1 MKILAMA
8 LGTALHG
15 DDGVGLAL
23 ADGLDELVPGLEVL
37 EVSQLAPDHA
47 DAVAEFDGVIFLDA
61 SVAGEPGEVQAA
73 FIEPR
78 TARAAVIHA
87 LTPEEILGLVRA
99 QYGRAPPAAVVTV
112 SGRDFAF
119 GDPLSPEVEAALPL
133 ARERARA
140 MAATFAR

>member
-8 LGTALHG
+8 LGTALRG

-37 EVSQLAPDHA
+37 EVSELAPDHA
-47 DAVAEFDGVIFLDA
+47 DAVAEFDGVLFLDA